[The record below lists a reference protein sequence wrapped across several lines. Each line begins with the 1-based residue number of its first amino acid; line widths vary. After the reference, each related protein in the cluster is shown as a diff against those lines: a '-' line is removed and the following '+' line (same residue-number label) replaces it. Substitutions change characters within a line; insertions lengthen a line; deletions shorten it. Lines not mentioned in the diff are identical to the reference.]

1 MGNRQQ
7 PTSWSHYVSRYLLRL
22 EIIIISKNNLNSVHT
37 RIYLIFI
44 VTFVFATNDN
54 NFIVRLS
61 VTCELF

>member
-1 MGNRQQ
+1 MGIRQQ

-37 RIYLIFI
+37 YLIFI

-54 NFIVRLS
+54 NFIAR
-61 VTCELF
+61 